1 MRRVQPIMALSPL
14 FKPKYALQCASGMHE
29 IVIGS
34 QNPCD
39 GGCRMTVC
47 RSETG
52 VSRPR
57 LDLKLLMSR
66 IGVGEGKLC
75 EFDVLS
81 NRRCECCEWTLEA
94 F

>member
-1 MRRVQPIMALSPL
+1 
-14 FKPKYALQCASGMHE
+14 
-29 IVIGS
+29 
-34 QNPCD
+34 
-39 GGCRMTVC
+39 MTVC